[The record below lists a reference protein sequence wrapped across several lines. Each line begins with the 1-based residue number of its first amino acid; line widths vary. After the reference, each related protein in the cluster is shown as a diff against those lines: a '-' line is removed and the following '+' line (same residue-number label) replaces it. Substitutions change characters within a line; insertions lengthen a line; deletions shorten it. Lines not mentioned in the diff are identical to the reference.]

1 MTDFLALVLFI
12 IPCYVANAA
21 PVLLGGGQPL
31 DFGANFTD
39 GRRILGDAK
48 TIRGFVGGVAAGTV
62 AGGILALHAPLPAFG
77 SAWAQFV
84 SGFLL
89 SLGALLGDALGSFIK
104 RRMGMEPGRPFFLD
118 QLGFVAVGLLLAY
131 PAAAALY
138 SPEMVI
144 FIMVLS
150 YLLHMATN
158 AAANRFGLK
167 AVPW

>member
-1 MTDFLALVLFI
+1 MDLLAIILFI
-12 IPCYVANAA
+12 IPGYVANAA

-31 DFGANFTD
+31 DSGAKFTD

-48 TIRGFVGGVAAGTV
+48 TVRGFVGGVAAGTV
-62 AGGILALHAPLPAFG
+62 AGGVLALYAPLPAFG
-77 SAWAQFV
+77 GAWAQYL

-89 SLGALLGDALGSFIK
+89 SLGALVGDALGSFVK
-104 RRMGMEPGRPFFLD
+104 RRMGIEPGKPFFLD
-118 QLGFVAVGLLLAY
+118 QLGFVVVGLLLAY
-131 PAAAALY
+131 PVSSALY

-144 FIMVLS
+144 FIIVLS